1 MSNAE
6 TCVTAGK
13 HRPAE
18 EKTGQVAALVRET
31 GIDRSSFFKF
41 LKGSSEIPAEAAVI
55 PLLNHGSRI
64 YIIKKTGNCSLS
76 LFLPWRFQN
85 VPSHIQTYYLLKY
98 R

>member
-1 MSNAE
+1 MTFTEYLTQLIEARKLSKN
-6 TCVTAGK
+6 K
-13 HRPAE
+13 
-18 EKTGQVAALVRET
+18 LIRET

-55 PLLNHGSRI
+55 PLLNHGSRF